1 MTMATWKR
9 DNNRHNS
16 IVSLKATELDSIRS
30 SLVIGESVVE
40 EDEKSSEES
49 DYESQS
55 PPSKKNPPHS

>member
-16 IVSLKATELDSIRS
+16 IVSLKATEIDSIRS

-49 DYESQS
+49 DYET
-55 PPSKKNPPHS
+55 